1 MTNPISSYARISPGD
16 LGARR
21 EAERAERQAVD
32 APVADTATDRTDRTG
47 LRPAGMPMDD
57 ELMLSETA
65 RQATGSEAFDQA
77 KVDAIKQAIQ
87 DGNYPLDSR
96 RIAESFEA
104 LERLL

>member
-1 MTNPISSYARISPGD
+1 
-16 LGARR
+16 
-21 EAERAERQAVD
+21 
-32 APVADTATDRTDRTG
+32 
-47 LRPAGMPMDD
+47 MPMDD

>member
-1 MTNPISSYARISPGD
+1 MTNPISSYVRTGPGE

-21 EAERAERQAVD
+21 DVERAERQAID
-32 APVADTATDRTDRTG
+32 AADSAADRTG
-47 LRPAGMPMDD
+47 LRPVSTPMDD
-57 ELMLSETA
+57 ELVLSETA
-65 RQATGSEAFDQA
+65 RQATGSDAFDQA

-96 RIAESFEA
+96 RIAESFVA

>member
-32 APVADTATDRTDRTG
+32 APVADTATDRTG

>member
-32 APVADTATDRTDRTG
+32 APVADAATERTG